1 MPKPNS
7 SQKEAQTQKVPSQN
21 GAQSSERERVNFL
34 SLSAAPKTF
43 IAKDGSVQRSSTLQI
58 APRSGKRQLS
68 SDIST
73 GVDNNQGTIIGAY
86 IQHLPL
92 LDHAET
98 IRQWFKILWKT
109 VHDWEISHEH
119 LSWWSDYP
127 GAVEYLAKQ
136 HGEKQIQQSGA
147 WVANPEY
154 KSVAWLRTMSKTLC
168 KRAAHV
174 FYDFHT
180 MTKYYRAAGF
190 NIIQFTG
197 YRGNTAIRNL
207 SKEFAYPMIRTNFGR
222 WSMGWVAKDI
232 DSFLVNNTHFA
243 TGVSNRET
251 PIFLFPLWKD
261 DLLGN
266 DWYKAIAHDDIM
278 NMSSTLNEEMTVDS
292 ATPSVL
298 KTVSDP
304 NAKTALGILF
314 LSMQRYVYPG
324 DWPFESS
331 KPTMPKMDNLG
342 KFMAEG
348 KDKATTGTANVW
360 VDVSNTG
367 HQTPKEVNWGGR
379 KFTSNITV
387 NLVNTLL
394 FYEEYLDRVHDWAQ
408 RPGSDMLRIMT
419 SVLGDKF
426 EKPMSAEDAVK
437 ALQDN
442 KNRDLN
448 SLLEAMKYSDSALN
462 TSTIMKFSPFWYD
475 SHNNTNVDIRSD
487 LDVAGVSEDVFTKN
501 FERYSV
507 DDEETMP
514 ADIAKSAEL
523 WPHLNPSVFVD
534 SDGRFQTVNG
544 TPTLGYRNSD
554 DRDVTKTGVVKSFLD
569 SQRNIE
575 LDATLKRAEFFM
587 ASEKE
592 AEEELNANVEYVVTR
607 EYPSSGRVMHQPLFD
622 RSDPVQG
629 GIFLMIQDDPVYR
642 DIWSSYLL
650 DLNSY
655 ASSIGTNGNQL
666 VDELLGTTVTES
678 PSYPVYQDNNNKDTN
693 HAYLTRMHVANPN
706 YLKVMKQ
713 NLVFMGIN
721 VLFNPEDIT
730 AAHETAYLCADYTP
744 LDGNAA
750 KIALSKQSWD
760 DGTSDEV
767 ALFIGALNLVSQK
780 GDLTTDEMRNAHAFA
795 EIISRLD
802 NSEQTIR
809 LFVTDPAYGPVMWNI
824 DSRAE
829 FMSLRQSIPQL
840 EAFVNPQYR
849 RNNVPPVLAPMVL
862 DLTRDDS
869 NGTRVNP
876 QVVLNDGIT
885 LVSAETNPGDVDRQ
899 YDFFNMKMYLYRG
912 YSEKVDTTR
921 GYPRVTIGRELTIK
935 LASWNN
941 QVDFSLGT
949 IDVAN
954 VGASRKL
961 PWFNELELPDRHDP
975 AVVESEVIPPDY
987 LEVERKTVTVFASN
1001 KGRPSFSK
1009 MRSKTKFVFA
1019 KSSKY
1024 SGQEW
1029 TPSWKPKDER
1039 AAKPKKTFSSTR
1051 KRDVTPNTPVSSIA
1065 TSPSDKSGGRDF
1077 TDPTTPK
1084 VDRET
1089 DDKAKPDASD
1099 AVRNLSA
1106 T

>member
-7 SQKEAQTQKVPSQN
+7 SKKEARTQNVPSQN
-21 GAQSSERERVNFL
+21 GAQGSEKERVSFL

-43 IAKDGSVQRSSTLQI
+43 IAKDGSVQRSSTLKI

-68 SDIST
+68 SDITS

-86 IQHLPL
+86 VQHLPL

-98 IRQWFKILWKT
+98 IRQWFKIIWKA
-109 VHDWEISHEH
+109 VHDWEITHEH
-119 LSWWSDYP
+119 LSWWSDFP
-127 GAVEYLAKQ
+127 GAVDYLSKA
-136 HGEKQIQQSGA
+136 HGEKQISSAGA
-147 WVANPEY
+147 WVSNPEY
-154 KSVAWLRTMSKTLC
+154 KTVAWLRSMSKTLC

-180 MTKYYRAAGF
+180 MTKFYRAAGF
-190 NIIQFTG
+190 NIMQFVG
-197 YRGNTAIRNL
+197 YGGNTAVKTISKDLNYSLIRN
-207 SKEFAYPMIRTNFGR
+207 NFGR
-222 WSMGWVAKDI
+222 FAMGWVAKDI
-232 DSFLVNNTHFA
+232 DSFLISNTRFA
-243 TGVSNRET
+243 SGVSNRET

-278 NMSSTLNEEMTVDS
+278 NMSTTLNEEMTTDS
-292 ATPSVL
+292 ATPTVL
-298 KTVSDP
+298 KTVQDP
-304 NAKTALGILF
+304 SAKTALGILF
-314 LSMQRYVYPG
+314 LSLQRYCYPG
-324 DWPFESS
+324 SWPFESP
-331 KPTMPKMDNLG
+331 KPSMPKFENLG

-348 KDKATTGTANVW
+348 KDKNTTGTANVW

-367 HQTPKEVNWGGR
+367 HQTPKQITWGDKNFG
-379 KFTSNITV
+379 TNITA
-387 NLVNTLL
+387 NLVSTFL
-394 FYEEYLDRVHDWAQ
+394 FYEEYLDRVHGWAQ

-419 SVLGDKF
+419 ELLSDKF
-426 EKPMSAEDAVK
+426 EKAASAEDIVK

-462 TSTIMKFSPFWYD
+462 TSTIMKYSPFWFD
-475 SHNNTNVDIRSD
+475 THNNSDVDIRSD
-487 LDVAGVSEDVFTKN
+487 IDVTGVSEDVFSKN

-554 DRDVTKTGVVKSFLD
+554 DRDVTKTGVVRSFLD

-607 EYPSSGRVMHQPLFD
+607 EFPSSGRVMHQPLFD
-622 RSDPVQG
+622 KSDPVQG
-629 GIFLMIQDDPVYR
+629 GIFLLVQDNPVYR

-650 DLNSY
+650 DLESY
-655 ASSIGTNGNQL
+655 ASSLGTNGNQL
-666 VDELLGTTVTES
+666 VDKLVGTTVSES

-693 HAYLTRMHVANPN
+693 GAYLTRMHVANPN
-706 YLKVMKQ
+706 YLRAMKQ
-713 NLVFMGIN
+713 VFVYMGLN

-730 AAHETAYLCADYTP
+730 AAHETAYLCADYSP
-744 LDGNAA
+744 VDANAA
-750 KIALSKQSWD
+750 KIALCKQSWD
-760 DGTSDEV
+760 DGTSSEV
-767 ALFIGALNLVSQK
+767 AEFVGSLNLVSQK
-780 GDLTTDEMRNAHAFA
+780 GDLTTAEMQNAHALV

-802 NSEQTIR
+802 NSEQIIR
-809 LFVTDPAYGPVMWNI
+809 LYVTDPAYGPVMWNL
-824 DSRAE
+824 DSRSE
-829 FMSLRQSIPQL
+829 FMSLRQSLPQL

-849 RNNVPPVLAPMVL
+849 RNNVSPELAPMVL

-869 NGTRVNP
+869 NGNRVNP
-876 QVVLNDGIT
+876 QVELSDGT
-885 LVSAETNPGDVDRQ
+885 LLVPAETNPGDVDRQ
-899 YDFFNMKMYLYRG
+899 YDFFNMKMYLYKG

-921 GYPRVTIGRELTIK
+921 GYPKVSVGREMVIK

-949 IDVAN
+949 IDVSN

-961 PWFNELELPDRHDP
+961 PWFSDLELPDRHDP
-975 AVVESEVIPPDY
+975 AVVETEVIPPDH
-987 LEVERKTVTVFASN
+987 LEIERKTVTVFASN

-1009 MRSKTKFVFA
+1009 MRSKTKFVFS

-1029 TPSWKPKDER
+1029 TPSWKPKDKSGSIT
-1039 AAKPKKTFSSTR
+1039 KPSFSHP
-1051 KRDVTPNTPVSSIA
+1051 KNDVTPTSSKNA
-1065 TSPSDKSGGRDF
+1065 TSPNDATGDRDF
-1077 TDPTTPK
+1077 TDPTTPAS
-1084 VDRET
+1084 
-1089 DDKAKPDASD
+1089 DKMTNQKKKPDASD
-1099 AVRNLSA
+1099 AVRNLSGS
-1106 T
+1106 